1 MCLRFLG
8 FFLLMTISASLPG
21 QSKIFGPKGGMSM
34 TFQSWLGTRSQ
45 PLFNPHGA
53 LYMEGYREGAS
64 TALFA
69 QVGYHTRGS
78 SERIFVNLG
87 SSSFVEDL
95 NVRFNNISA
104 LFGAKKRIK
113 EGSGAIPYYS
123 FGVRVEHTI
132 GNNFEDFIDFA
143 GYLPVETFINK
154 WNYGAT
160 LAFGYEFPFSEFVG
174 GLIEASV
181 SPDLSFQYNQEQDI
195 SFSSPVSGQSVT
207 LRRQKVRNVTFEL
220 TFGFRFLHKV
230 IYLDE

>member
-1 MCLRFLG
+1 MRARILC
-8 FFLLMTISASLPG
+8 FLLFIILGTSLPG

-34 TFQSWLGTRSQ
+34 TFQSWLATRSQ
-45 PLFNPHGA
+45 PLFSPHGA
-53 LYMEGYREGAS
+53 LYVEGYREGVS

-78 SERIFVNLG
+78 SERVFVNLG
-87 SSSFVEDL
+87 SSSFAEDL

-104 LFGAKKRIK
+104 LFGAKRRIK
-113 EGSGAIPYYS
+113 EGNSVKPYYS
-123 FGVRVEHTI
+123 FGVRIEHTI

-195 SFSSPVSGQSVT
+195 SFVSPVSGQSVT